1 MPYELNPD
9 VVSTQ
14 LDDKES
20 VLLNLK
26 TRKYYTINETGSV
39 IWNGLQD
46 GKSADEIAELL
57 TVDFEIDLGDA
68 RVHVD
73 EFISRL
79 AKDGIL
85 TEKR

>member
-1 MPYELNPD
+1 MTYQLNPD
-9 VVSTQ
+9 IVSTQ

-39 IWNGLQD
+39 IWNGLKD
-46 GKSADEIAELL
+46 GKSPDEIAGIL
-57 TVDFEIDLGDA
+57 TKEFEIELDAA

-73 EFISRL
+73 EFIAQL
-79 AKDGIL
+79 ASDGIL
-85 TEKR
+85 TGGE